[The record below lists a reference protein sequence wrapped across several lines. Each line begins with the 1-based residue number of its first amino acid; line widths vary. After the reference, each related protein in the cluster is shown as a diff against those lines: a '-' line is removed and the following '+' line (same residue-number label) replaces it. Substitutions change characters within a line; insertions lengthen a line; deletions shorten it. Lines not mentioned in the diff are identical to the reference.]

1 MPLKHIIIYL
11 IVINVATFITY
22 GIDKYKARRAMWR
35 VREASL
41 LILAVLGGSAGA
53 WLGMKV
59 WHHKTQ
65 HLKFKYGVPFILFA
79 QIALALYIFSCL

>member
-1 MPLKHIIIYL
+1 MPLKQIIIYL